1 MRRFLGTWAL
11 LSPAYLFAAALS
23 SWLVLNLVDLTYEA
37 FVAWLLVPV
46 AQALVLT
53 LSSRRDPLFPP
64 GRPPFFALAPLMPAL
79 GVVVEGLRRP
89 LNLRFGFLVPGN
101 LQELLPRA
109 LALLAAA
116 AFLGAAV
123 RSRRGRPQ
131 LAALGALLLVL
142 GLDAATPFLATLPA
156 TLLPKIGL
164 LYGGLATHGGLLV
177 LLFAA
182 ALAAQRALEETS
194 PWAARLLGASLAV
207 TFGAVHGALLQLFLH
222 PWLEK
227 PWSIL
232 VPAAVSIAAS
242 LAAAAGLAACV
253 RPREVA

>member
-1 MRRFLGTWAL
+1 VRRFLATWAL
-11 LSPAYLFAAALS
+11 LSPAYLLAAALS

-46 AQALVLT
+46 AQALVLAA
-53 LSSRRDPLFPP
+53 SSRRGPLFPS
-64 GRPPFFALAPLMPAL
+64 GPPPLLAFAPLAVAL

-116 AFLGAAV
+116 AFIGAAC
-123 RSRRGRPQ
+123 RARRGRPQ

-164 LYGGLATHGGLLV
+164 LYGGLATYGGLLV

-182 ALAAQRALEETS
+182 ALAAQRALEEPS

-207 TFGAVHGALLQLFLH
+207 TFGALHGALLQLFLH
-222 PWLEK
+222 PWLER
-227 PWSIL
+227 PWSLL
-232 VPAAVSIAAS
+232 VPAAVTVAAS
-242 LAAAAGLAACV
+242 LAAAAGLAALV
-253 RPREVA
+253 RPREAA

>member
-1 MRRFLGTWAL
+1 VRRFLGAWAL
-11 LSPAYLFAAALS
+11 LSPAYLLAAALS

-37 FVAWLLVPV
+37 FAAWLLVPV
-46 AQALVLT
+46 AQALVLAAT
-53 LSSRRDPLFPP
+53 SRRGPLFPS
-64 GRPPFFALAPLMPAL
+64 GHPPLLAFAPLAL
-79 GVVVEGLRRP
+79 SLTVVAEGLRRP

-101 LQELLPRA
+101 LQVLLPRV

-116 AFLGAAV
+116 AFLGAAF
-123 RSRRGRPQ
+123 RARRGRPQ

-142 GLDAATPFLATLPA
+142 GLDAAAPFLATLPG
-156 TLLPKIGL
+156 TLFPKIGL
-164 LYGGLATHGGLLV
+164 LYGGLATYGGLLA

-182 ALAAQRALEETS
+182 ALAAQRALEEPS

-227 PWSIL
+227 PWSIV
-232 VPAAVSIAAS
+232 VPVIVSIAAS
-242 LAAAAGLAACV
+242 LAAAAGLAASV